1 MQIVRSDGQLA
12 TLTQRISR
20 MGSPDQLVVTF
31 DDGTCLTIAE
41 DVLIPREDGT
51 YLIPLDQTM
60 LTDMELAALD
70 NNEQIVV
77 PVIEEELLVTKQQ
90 IERSVVRVTT
100 KVNSHEEVVDEPLLY
115 EWVSVERVP
124 VNQFIEEDLP
134 NVREENGVMVIPIIE
149 EVLVIQKKIL
159 LREEVHLTKHK
170 TTVRKPQKIVL
181 RSQVVEVERFPTETM
196 NNPSI

>member
-12 TLTQRISR
+12 TVTQRISR

-60 LTDMELAALD
+60 LTDMELASLD
-70 NNEQIVV
+70 NNDQIVV

-100 KVNSHEEVVDEPLLY
+100 KVNSREEVVEEPLLH

-124 VNQFIEEDLP
+124 VNQFIEGDLP
-134 NVREENGVMVIPIIE
+134 NVREEDGVMVIPIIE

-159 LREEVHLTKHK
+159 LREEVRLIKRK
-170 TTVRKPQKIVL
+170 ATVRKPQRVVL
-181 RSQVVEVERFPTETM
+181 RSQVVEVERFPTETTDH
-196 NNPSI
+196 PSI

>member
-1 MQIVRSDGQLA
+1 VQIVRSDGQLA